1 MKVALASALALICMG
16 GWAAAQ
22 TAPGAPAAQAAPAKP
37 AAATPPVPK
46 PAAKPKGKAAAPA
59 PAPVVAAAAPVLVE
73 PLAKSVQAYA
83 AFQSDIDL
91 VNGGSIQQSTDIE
104 RALDKAAA
112 INRDE
117 LTRGFIAYGA
127 LTAARNEEFVGEI
140 RKTAGFYGK
149 DRILKALLNN
159 TNYAGTIKGGDKAT
173 DYIIRAAAA
182 DTARVMTAGEGLK
195 QRAREAQNLKWGKA
209 LSGSA
214 APRLKRLRTAA
225 DGYSSPLNPA
235 LADRLKIVPGAG
247 DPALDRIT
255 LGGDSFWRALSAKP
269 GEEATLTA
277 LPAQVQ
283 SFNWTTSTGGAS
295 IRSSMLSLAAMYALD
310 ATMDQPAAT
319 EAVLNN
325 KLTNNCLQGAQL
337 TFYQCVASAHF
348 NYENMACVGEAGLM
362 TVGSCFQDATK

>member
-1 MKVALASALALICMG
+1 MKVALASAVALICMG

-22 TAPGAPAAQAAPAKP
+22 TAPAAPAAQAAPAKP
-37 AAATPPVPK
+37 AAAK
-46 PAAKPKGKAAAPA
+46 PAAKPAAAKPKGKAPVAAPA
-59 PAPVVAAAAPVLVE
+59 PVEAAAPVIVE

-83 AFQSDIDL
+83 AFQSDIEL

-149 DRILKALLNN
+149 ERILKALLNN

-173 DYIIRAAAA
+173 NYVIRAAAS
-182 DTARVMTAGEGLK
+182 DSARIMAAGESLK

-209 LSGSA
+209 LSGAA
-214 APRLKRLRTAA
+214 APRLKRLKTAA
-225 DGYSSPLNPA
+225 EGYSTPVNPA
-235 LADRLKIVPGAG
+235 LADRLKVVPGAG
-247 DPALDRIT
+247 DPALDRVT

-269 GEEATLTA
+269 GEQATLTA

-283 SFNWTTSTGGAS
+283 SFNWTTTTGGAS
-295 IRSSMLSLAAMYALD
+295 IRGSMLSLAAMYALD
-310 ATMDQPAAT
+310 LTMEQPAAT
-319 EAVLNN
+319 ETVLNN
-325 KLTNNCLQGAQL
+325 RLTNNCLQGAQL

>member
-22 TAPGAPAAQAAPAKP
+22 APAAPAAQAAPAAPAKAAAAKP
-37 AAATPPVPK
+37 AVK

-59 PAPVVAAAAPVLVE
+59 PAPVVAAAPVIME

-91 VNGGSIQQSTDIE
+91 VNGGSIQESKDIE

-127 LTAARNEEFVGEI
+127 LTAARNEEFVQEI

-159 TNYAGTIKGGDKAT
+159 SNYAGTIKGGDKAT
-173 DYIIRAAAA
+173 EYIIRAAAA
-182 DTARVMTAGEGLK
+182 DTARVMTAGESLK

-209 LSGSA
+209 LSGAA

-225 DGYSSPLNPA
+225 DGYSSSFNPA

-247 DPALDRIT
+247 DPALDRVT
-255 LGGDSFWRALSAKP
+255 LGGDSFWRALAAKP

-283 SFNWTTSTGGAS
+283 SFNWTTTTGGAS
-295 IRSSMLSLAAMYALD
+295 IRGSMLSLAAMYALD

-319 EAVLNN
+319 ETVLNN